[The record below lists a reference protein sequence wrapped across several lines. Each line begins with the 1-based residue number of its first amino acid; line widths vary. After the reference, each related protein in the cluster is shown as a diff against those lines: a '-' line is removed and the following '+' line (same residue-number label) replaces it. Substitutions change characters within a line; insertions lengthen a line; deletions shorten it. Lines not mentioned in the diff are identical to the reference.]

1 MSAYVAPERVKA
13 ARELDLFSYL
23 QSREP
28 NELVRDGPNAY
39 RLRSHDSL
47 KISNGKWCWWSRGVG
62 GRSALDFLITVRGMD
77 LPHAVEMIEGV
88 HSLLPIL
95 PSKPPPQE
103 PKLLKLPPPY
113 RNNQLAVRYLMGRGI
128 QREVMKY
135 CLEHRLVY
143 EEARYHNAVF
153 VGYDETGKPRSAC
166 IRGTGPKR
174 FFKDA
179 IGSDKRY
186 SFSVPA
192 RSATSTL
199 HLFEGSIDALS
210 YASLLLLKGEDWQ
223 AQTLL
228 SQDGVAPPRKDGAI
242 AVPMALQHY
251 LDTHP
256 EAQTIVL
263 HYDNDGPG
271 RAAAQALREQLKQK
285 YNVLDEPPPAGK
297 DVNDTLRQVL
307 HERCC
312 QEQER

>member
-88 HSLLPIL
+88 HGLPPIL

-135 CLEHRLVY
+135 CLEHRLVLKKR
-143 EEARYHNAVF
+143 ATITLF
-153 VGYDETGKPRSAC
+153 SSA
-166 IRGTGPKR
+166 TTKL
-174 FFKDA
+174 A
-179 IGSDKRY
+179 S
-186 SFSVPA
+186 PA
-192 RSATSTL
+192 RPAYAAPAPNGFSRMPSAATNGIPFLSRPGL
-199 HLFEGSIDALS
+199 RPQCSICL
-210 YASLLLLKGEDWQ
+210 
-223 AQTLL
+223 
-228 SQDGVAPPRKDGAI
+228 
-242 AVPMALQHY
+242 
-251 LDTHP
+251 
-256 EAQTIVL
+256 
-263 HYDNDGPG
+263 
-271 RAAAQALREQLKQK
+271 RAA
-285 YNVLDEPPPAGK
+285 
-297 DVNDTLRQVL
+297 
-307 HERCC
+307 
-312 QEQER
+312 